1 MKQKEIET
9 LLEDKLNQI
18 MVAIRASHPSA
29 QDIKDLSIKLDNHIT
44 THEKDAIEIKQDM
57 AELKKSVKPAVAAVD
72 TANGLRKGVIWI
84 AGFIIATG
92 SIWVALGHFKQ
103 WIKQ

>member
-1 MKQKEIET
+1 MNQKEIET
-9 LLEDKLNQI
+9 LLQDKLNQI

-29 QDIKDLSIKLDNHIT
+29 QDIRDLSAKLDEHIL
-44 THEKDAIEIKQDM
+44 THERDTKELKTDM
-57 AELKKSVKPAVAAVD
+57 AELKESVKPAVAAVD

-92 SIWVALGHFKQ
+92 SIWVALGHLKQ
-103 WIKQ
+103 WLKQ